1 MAKSQ
6 SSDPDAGPDMDSYQ
20 ASSDA
25 DVLKKHNEIT
35 SDPKRHQAAHAKL
48 AEQTQQHSSA
58 LDASHKKMRQK
69 VKKGL
74 KQAFPS
80 GIDQPTP
87 FQKSGEKGSTPFTEA
102 EQKD

>member
-6 SSDPDAGPDMDSYQ
+6 DPEDDYQTEQDANTLRQ
-20 ASSDA
+20 
-25 DVLKKHNEIT
+25 HNEIT

-58 LDASHKKMRQK
+58 LDASHKKLRAK

-74 KQAFPS
+74 KQSFPS
-80 GIDQPTP
+80 GLDQPTP
-87 FQKSGEKGSTPFTEA
+87 FDKAKESGGTPFDGA
-102 EQKD
+102 GRKD